1 MPSELPAIWAVRKR
15 MQRWFVLP
23 NFAGYSQVLRLFPP
37 FVPFAPQNAYRSG
50 AGIMTG
56 VNFACPFG
64 VAGLVAFALQ
74 LTAEV
79 AEFEDA
85 PAVAVSCKH
94 AVCFW
99 GVAHGLVVVL

>member
-37 FVPFAPQNAYRSG
+37 FVPFALQ
-50 AGIMTG
+50 
-56 VNFACPFG
+56 FA
-64 VAGLVAFALQ
+64 
-74 LTAEV
+74 AEI
-79 AEFEDA
+79 AEFEHVHT
-85 PAVAVSCKH
+85 PSGVIPSEQ

-99 GVAHGLVVVL
+99 GAHGCLGITLFGRISHSSG